1 MFIQRVRV
9 SNFRSLVD
17 VTVDLTGYT
26 ALVGLNDAGKSNV
39 LRALNLFF
47 NDQTDLGQV
56 LVFERDFS
64 QNAKVG
70 VKKARQIEIE
80 LELRPPAHYK
90 NSQSVIWRKTYRSG
104 VVGAHVDQIARK
116 DGQEFS
122 PNSRTAYW
130 ARSLAFEYVPAV
142 RGRSFFN
149 ALKRR
154 LHATL
159 AATVAPKLTKA
170 SDAFLA
176 GLRAE
181 VIKIE
186 QESHRLLDLKTE
198 FSLPNDLGD
207 LFEALDFNSSDADN
221 VLTALRYRGDGVQ
234 GRHVPLILKFLADQ
248 RKKNSA
254 KGRPPSET
262 IWGFEEPENNL
273 ELTKQIEASKEF
285 EGYSRDIQIIVSTHS
300 PAFYRS
306 AMTSKAGS
314 IQFAARV
321 GGLTS
326 YATEAIS
333 EGVDET
339 LGLMPFVVPYLEKA
353 NEEREKVVAAL
364 AEVQANGLLTKGNA
378 LYVEGPTDKLL
389 VETAAK
395 VLNLKINAEIFV
407 RPQGGGGASWVADQC
422 IARAAL
428 IDVQGVTVALWD
440 DDEAGRQAK
449 EHAWQVVK
457 SLNRHGKLKA
467 VFAGVNN
474 APDHVRRI
482 RASGVK
488 ISWAIDELCSD
499 AVWKHAADEG
509 WLETREDELRRLNG
523 GVVPVSQ
530 SLLEFV
536 EEKVTRD
543 DDRLIVLHSVR
554 MASKEK
560 FAKLAADLMKFDE
573 VVPDSLAVLARDLHQ
588 KFQ

>member
-1 MFIQRVRV
+1 MFIQSVRV

-17 VTVDLTGYT
+17 ATVDLTGYT

-47 NDQTDLGQV
+47 NDQTDLGQA
-56 LVFERDFS
+56 LVFDRDFS

-70 VKKARQIEIE
+70 VKKAKQIEIE

-90 NSQSVIWRKTYRSG
+90 NSQSVVWRKTYRAG
-104 VVGAHVDQIARK
+104 VAGPHVDQIARK
-116 DGQEFS
+116 DGEEFS
-122 PNSRTAYW
+122 PKSRTAYW

-181 VIKIE
+181 VTKIE
-186 QESHRLLDLKTE
+186 QESRRLLDLKTE

-254 KGRPPSET
+254 QGRPPSET

-285 EGYSRDIQIIVSTHS
+285 EAYSRDLQIIVSTHS

-306 AMTSKAGS
+306 AMTSNVGS
-314 IQFAARV
+314 IQFAARI

-326 YATEAIS
+326 FAAEAAS
-333 EGVDET
+333 ESVDET
-339 LGLMPFVVPYLEKA
+339 LGLMPFVVPYLDEA
-353 NEEREKVVAAL
+353 NNEREKLLATL
-364 AEVQANGLLTKGNA
+364 AEVRDNGLLNKGNA
-378 LYVEGPTDKLL
+378 LFVEGPTDKLL
-389 VETAAK
+389 IETALK

-428 IDVQGVTVALWD
+428 IDVQGLTVGMWD

-449 EHAWQVVK
+449 AHAWQFVS
-457 SLNRHGKLKA
+457 SLNRHGRLKA
-467 VFAGVNN
+467 VFAGVKNG
-474 APDHVRRI
+474 PDHVRRI
-482 RASGVK
+482 RTSGVK
-488 ISWAIDELCSD
+488 ISWAIDELCSEL
-499 AVWKHAADEG
+499 VWKSAAEKG
-509 WLETREDELRRLNG
+509 WLEPRENELRRLNG
-523 GVVPVSQ
+523 SAVPVNQ
-530 SLLEFV
+530 TLIDYVNDRVDQEN
-536 EEKVTRD
+536 
-543 DDRLIVLHSVR
+543 DRLIVMNSVR
-554 MASKEK
+554 MDSKK
-560 FAKLAADLMKFDE
+560 DFARYAADLMQAE
-573 VVPDSLAVLARDLHQ
+573 GIVPGSLEVLAREIHGI
-588 KFQ
+588 FQ